1 MSVSSKVPYWR
12 LSGFYGLY
20 FALIGC
26 IMPFWGLYLQQQDF
40 DVADIGILL
49 ALFSSVRIFAPNI
62 WAIFSH
68 FVEPI
73 ISPIQLLR
81 LGGVMMIVCFA
92 AIYWATEFWHYALIM
107 LAYGFFWS
115 AILPQYE
122 TLTLNHIKNDLDS
135 YSSIRLWGS
144 IGFITLVSLLGWAFD
159 FISLNYL
166 PGIMLVLMLA
176 IALNSFT
183 LVAPQQPLNELVP
196 DGKISNEQNESVSS
210 SGFIPSTGYFNW
222 GLISFLVINIL
233 VQITHGPYYV
243 FFSIYLQ
250 ELDYSHWM
258 IGLLWSL
265 GVFSEIIIFW
275 KIALFIQRWTLR
287 ELVYLCL
294 LLTAVRW
301 LLTAYF
307 AEIGIVLILSQC
319 LHAFSFGLMHVVSVK
334 YIAIFY
340 PGKQQLHGQALYS
353 GLGFGLG
360 GALGAYFSGLAW
372 AAYGA
377 GWVFV
382 AAATIALIT
391 AVIAYYGL
399 PRENKVS

>member
-1 MSVSSKVPYWR
+1 MSESLKVPYWR

-26 IMPFWGLYLQQQDF
+26 IMPFWGLYLQQQNF
-40 DVADIGILL
+40 DVTDIGILL
-49 ALFSSVRIFAPNI
+49 ALFSAVRIFAPNI
-62 WAIFSH
+62 WASCSH
-68 FVEPI
+68 LVEHI

-122 TLTLNHIKNDLDS
+122 ILTLNHIKNDLDS

-144 IGFITLVSLLGWAFD
+144 IGFITVVSLLGWAFD
-159 FISLNYL
+159 LISIDYL
-166 PGIMLVLMLA
+166 PGIMLVLMVA
-176 IALNSFT
+176 IALNSFA
-183 LVAPQQPLNELVP
+183 LAAPSQTLNELMHNNNDEP
-196 DGKISNEQNESVSS
+196 DESLSS
-210 SGFIPSTGYFNW
+210 SALMPIKKYFNW

-250 ELDYSHWM
+250 QLDYSNWM
-258 IGLLWSL
+258 IGLFWSL

-275 KIALFIQRWTLR
+275 KIALFIQRWSLR
-287 ELVYLCL
+287 ELVVLSL
-294 LLTAVRW
+294 VLTAVRW

-307 AEIGIVLILSQC
+307 AEIGIILILSQC
-319 LHAFSFGLMHVVSVK
+319 LHAFSFGLLHVVSVK

-360 GALGAYFSGLAW
+360 GALGAYFAGLAW
-372 AAYGA
+372 GTYGA
-377 GWVFV
+377 VWVFV
-382 AAATIALIT
+382 AAAVIALIT
-391 AVIAYYGL
+391 AIIAYYGL
-399 PRENKVS
+399 PREKKMS

>member
-1 MSVSSKVPYWR
+1 MSVSLKVPYWR

-26 IMPFWGLYLQQQDF
+26 IMPFWGLYLQQQRF
-40 DVADIGILL
+40 DVTDIGILL
-49 ALFSSVRIFAPNI
+49 ALFSGVRIFAPNI
-62 WAIFSH
+62 WASISH
-68 FVEPI
+68 LVENFIPPI
-73 ISPIQLLR
+73 YLLR
-81 LGGVMMIVCFA
+81 LGGVLMVVCFV

-122 TLTLNHIKNDLDS
+122 ILTLHHIKNDLDA

-144 IGFITLVSLLGWAFD
+144 IGFIVLVSVLGWVFD
-159 FISLNYL
+159 VISLNYL
-166 PGIMLVLMLA
+166 PAIMLVLMLA
-176 IALNSFT
+176 IVFNSFV
-183 LVAPQQPLNELVP
+183 LPAP
-196 DGKISNEQNESVSS
+196 EQGREFLSPYDASDED
-210 SGFIPSTGYFNW
+210 PSDRITAGINW
-222 GLISFLVINIL
+222 GLISFLIITVLI
-233 VQITHGPYYV
+233 QISHGPYYV

-250 ELDYSHWM
+250 QLDYSHWM

-275 KIALFIQRWTLR
+275 KIAMFMRRWSLL
-287 ELVYLCL
+287 ELVMLVL
-294 LLTAVRW
+294 LLTVIRW
-301 LLTAYF
+301 LMTAYLANTGF
-307 AEIGIVLILSQC
+307 LLVLSQC
-319 LHAFSFGLMHVVSVK
+319 LHAFSFGLLHVVSVK

-360 GALGAYFSGLAW
+360 GALGAYLAGLAW

-377 GWVFV
+377 EWVFV
-382 AAATIALIT
+382 MSAMLALVT
-391 AVIAYYGL
+391 MLVAYYGL
-399 PRENKVS
+399 PQGNKVS